1 MWLLGFELRTSGRA
15 VSALKPLSHLISPV
29 PLPAFISFEIRI
41 PRRSPDKHSASFFHS
56 EGLSLVCVL
65 LLFIHP
71 FLSPLSQGAGRWSPA
86 QCLVLAPRAGSQH
99 NRSMAQGQP

>member
-1 MWLLGFELRTSGRA
+1 
-15 VSALKPLSHLISPV
+15 
-29 PLPAFISFEIRI
+29 
-41 PRRSPDKHSASFFHS
+41 
-56 EGLSLVCVL
+56 VCVL